1 MIFPRFQSTAEDH
14 RPGEEIM
21 GKSTE
26 QFAAGNL
33 VKAESVRSRLSRTGS
48 YFGHRPTKLPN
59 GRLDWNDEPTRI
71 QASPGVTTTKK
82 PAA

>member
-21 GKSTE
+21 GLNTAR
-26 QFAAGNL
+26 FAERHL

-48 YFGHRPTKLPN
+48 YFGIRPKRLPN
-59 GRLDWNDEPTRI
+59 GRLDWGDEQTP
-71 QASPGVTTTKK
+71 QNKK
-82 PAA
+82 AAA